1 MTDLSGP
8 TSGDWFARPLIL
20 WANTS
25 RAIDGMISL
34 GFIRDGKLE
43 RFLMPLASARHL
55 CGSIAD
61 MLDQPEIFSHS
72 DKSRGNPM
80 REESS
85 PSGSELVW
93 PPIKSSSAAAAE

>member
-1 MTDLSGP
+1 MTGLSAP
-8 TSGDWFARPLIL
+8 PPGDWFARPLIL

-25 RAIDGMISL
+25 RPNDGMISL
-34 GFIRDGKLE
+34 GFIRDGKLK

-55 CGSIAD
+55 AGSIAE

-72 DKSRGNPM
+72 AKSGGNPM

-85 PSGSELVW
+85 PAGSELVW
-93 PPIKSSSAAAAE
+93 RPIKSSSAAAAE

>member
-1 MTDLSGP
+1 MTGLSAP
-8 TSGDWFARPLIL
+8 PCWFARPLIL

-25 RAIDGMISL
+25 RVIDGLISI

-43 RFLMPLASARHL
+43 RFLMPVASAHNL
-55 CGSIAD
+55 EGSLAD

-72 DKSRGNPM
+72 PDKSPGNPM

-85 PSGSELVW
+85 PAGSEIVW
-93 PPIKSSSAAAAE
+93 PPIKSSSAAVAE